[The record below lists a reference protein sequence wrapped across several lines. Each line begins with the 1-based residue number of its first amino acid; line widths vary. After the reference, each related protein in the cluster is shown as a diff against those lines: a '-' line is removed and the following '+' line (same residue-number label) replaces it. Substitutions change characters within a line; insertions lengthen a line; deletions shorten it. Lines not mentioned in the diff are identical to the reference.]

1 MNTAKELACKAYCD
15 ALKLAVIK
23 VTGKLDEPVL
33 PFLNM
38 NEAELNER
46 FENWW
51 SQNVWDNEHRD
62 SFQPE
67 LSVFIE
73 GKRYIQAE

>member
-1 MNTAKELACKAYCD
+1 MNMKTAKDLAFKAFCLNID
-15 ALKLAVIK
+15 VPTRMSLFHRADKSNESKEVQIK
-23 VTGKLDEPVL
+23 
-33 PFLNM
+33 
-38 NEAELNER
+38 ER

-51 SQNVWDNEHRD
+51 SQNYGNKDQPEFN
-62 SFQPE
+62 PE